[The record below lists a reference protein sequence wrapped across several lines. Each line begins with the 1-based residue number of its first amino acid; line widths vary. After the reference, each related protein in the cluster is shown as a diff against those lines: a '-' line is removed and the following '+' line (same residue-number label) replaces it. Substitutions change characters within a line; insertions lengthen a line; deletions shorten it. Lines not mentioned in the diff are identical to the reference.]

1 MSKRS
6 EFVDIAKSQVGV
18 RETGVN
24 NVKYNTWYYGR
35 EVSGRTGTSEYA
47 WCVVFEC
54 WCANQVGI
62 LNTLIPRCNNVGVL
76 RDWYKA
82 KGLYHTYGYNP
93 KKGDLVI
100 FKNASHTGIVS
111 DYSNGRVYTIEGNS
125 GDKVAAHNYNIKDS
139 YIAGFCEVQFNDS
152 GTSSGGSNNNCSSI
166 KDVQQT
172 LKTRYGYN
180 IVVDNVYG
188 DQTHKF
194 MVMALQTELNKQYG
208 AGLKVD
214 GIFGKKTKS
223 KCISL
228 KVGARGNITYLMQG
242 MLVCRG
248 YKLVADGYFGNQTL
262 NIVRDFQR
270 AKDLYIDGVCGRE
283 TFAKLFG

>member
-1 MSKRS
+1 MSKR
-6 EFVDIAKSQVGV
+6 EQFVEIAKSQVGI
-18 RETGVN
+18 RETGTN
-24 NVKYNTWYYGR
+24 NVKYNTWYYGH
-35 EVSGRTGTSEYA
+35 EVNGTAGTSEYA

-62 LNTLIPRCNNVGVL
+62 LNTLIPKCNNVGVL

-100 FKNASHTGIVS
+100 FKNACHTGIVAKFE
-111 DYSNGRVYTIEGNS
+111 NGRVYTIEGNS
-125 GDKVAAHNYNIKDS
+125 GDKVASHNYDLKDS
-139 YIAGFCEVQFNDS
+139 YIAGFCQVQFDDK
-152 GTSSGGSNNNCSSI
+152 TSSGNYSSV
-166 KDVQQT
+166 KDIQKT
-172 LKTRYGYN
+172 LKSRYGYN
-180 IVVDNVYG
+180 LSIDNIYG
-188 DQTHKF
+188 DQTHKYL
-194 MVMALQTELNKQYG
+194 VEALQTELNKQYN

-214 GIFGKKTKS
+214 GIFGNKTKS

-228 KVGARGNITYLMQG
+228 RLGARGNITYLVQG

-248 YKLVADGYFGNQTL
+248 YKLIADGYYGEQSL
-262 NIVRDFQR
+262 NIIKDFQR
-270 AKDLYIDGVCGRE
+270 AKKLYIDGICGRE